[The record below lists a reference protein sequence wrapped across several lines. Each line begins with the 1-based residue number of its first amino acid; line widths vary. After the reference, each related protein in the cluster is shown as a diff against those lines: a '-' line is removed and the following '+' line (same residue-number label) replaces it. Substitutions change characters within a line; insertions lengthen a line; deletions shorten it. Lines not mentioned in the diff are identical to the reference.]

1 MSVKFAIAPDVD
13 AMIDLVD
20 SSNKVLASAES
31 IDVITCY
38 GEAVDQAN
46 KLGKEALEVYA
57 DMLHEKYN
65 VPLTKSQAITLFN
78 YANDL
83 MEDLKKILPIAEA
96 IRYYGVAPS
105 NLHTRDLKLLALF
118 IPTLKA
124 REIYETLLPVNSSTI
139 KGIVMRA
146 FNDEKFADSVENMFL
161 LREDRSK
168 KS

>member
-83 MEDLKKILPIAEA
+83 MEDLKKKSCLSQKQYDITELHLPT
-96 IRYYGVAPS
+96 S
-105 NLHTRDLKLLALF
+105 TQ
-118 IPTLKA
+118 
-124 REIYETLLPVNSSTI
+124 EI
-139 KGIVMRA
+139 
-146 FNDEKFADSVENMFL
+146 
-161 LREDRSK
+161 
-168 KS
+168 